1 LKDLLKCWGCAL
13 DAFLYQQYSNRIY
26 RRSTCNNR
34 CKNLLISLEGQQIKG
49 KNFIVKAIRPKV
61 LCNIFSIISYQN
73 VNSFIRCRKFLFL
86 AQISSQIV
94 SANLARTAWW
104 FSSFCIFPFTLNS
117 LIYPHFQ
124 WKRKATALLSVFISH
139 QFSNTH
145 HSWHLNL
152 FVITWWVNLSNST
165 HQFYERVKGN

>member
-117 LIYPHFQ
+117 LISPFSV
-124 WKRKATALLSVFISH
+124 KAESYCFAECIYFSSILQYASFMALKFVCYYVMSQFIK
-139 QFSNTH
+139 FNTPVLWE
-145 HSWHLNL
+145 S
-152 FVITWWVNLSNST
+152 
-165 HQFYERVKGN
+165 QG